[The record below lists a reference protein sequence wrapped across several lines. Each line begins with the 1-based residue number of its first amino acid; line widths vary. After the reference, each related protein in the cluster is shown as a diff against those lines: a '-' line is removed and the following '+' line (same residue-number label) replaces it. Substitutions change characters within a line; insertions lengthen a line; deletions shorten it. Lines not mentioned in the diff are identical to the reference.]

1 MNERDTV
8 LRLLCTGVVTPAG
21 NRPPLVL
28 APMATVTHAGFRTMI
43 HEFGGCDLFFTEM
56 ISAEA
61 LGGGTQFEPSYR
73 SLDPVPDRTIYQIV
87 GYTAESIARA
97 AERLAAEPC
106 AGIDVNMGCSAPH
119 LVRKGGG
126 IAWMHKPDAAARLI
140 ERLRAAV
147 PSRTL
152 SAKLRL
158 GRNDDPD
165 ALTAFARRLET
176 AGLDFLTLHPKRQKE
191 GSARPARWQYVD
203 ALKHEL
209 TIPVIGNGGIVDW
222 TSYVNLCR
230 PAGHTPR
237 AHAFMIGRGAMR
249 APWIFAYLRA
259 REAGAPEMRI
269 DLSRV
274 VERFLQLLEA
284 HQPREFWPSR
294 ARRVYPYLFQ
304 NVPFGHSLGAR
315 LANTHDYATGKRLVH
330 EFFAAHSTRRIHIE
344 HS

>member
-8 LRLLCTGVVTPAG
+8 LRLLRTGVVTPIG
-21 NRPPLVL
+21 KRPPLVL
-28 APMATVTHAGFRTMI
+28 APMATVTHAGFRTLI

-61 LGGGTQFEPSYR
+61 LVGGTQFEQSYR
-73 SLDPVPDRTIYQIV
+73 SLNPVPDRTIYQIV

-106 AGIDVNMGCSAPH
+106 AGIDINMGCSAPH

-126 IAWMHKPDAAARLI
+126 IAWMYKPDAAARLVQ
-140 ERLRAAV
+140 RLRAVV
-147 PSRTL
+147 PSGAL

-158 GRNDDPD
+158 GRNDDPES
-165 ALTAFARRLET
+165 LVAFARRLET
-176 AGLDFLTLHPKRQKE
+176 AGLDFLTLHPKRQRE
-191 GSARPARWQYVD
+191 GSARLARWQYVD
-203 ALKHEL
+203 LLAHEL
-209 TIPVIGNGGIVDW
+209 AVPIIGNGGIVDW
-222 TSYVNLCR
+222 ASYCNRSRTPDGV
-230 PAGHTPR
+230 PR

-259 REAGAPEMRI
+259 REAGIPEMEV

-274 VERFLQLLEA
+274 VDRFLHLLEA

-294 ARRVYPYLFQ
+294 ARRVYPYIFQ

-315 LANTHDYATGKRLVH
+315 LAGTHDYASGKLLLD
-330 EFFAAHSTRRIHIE
+330 EFFAAHPDRRTHVE
-344 HS
+344 RS